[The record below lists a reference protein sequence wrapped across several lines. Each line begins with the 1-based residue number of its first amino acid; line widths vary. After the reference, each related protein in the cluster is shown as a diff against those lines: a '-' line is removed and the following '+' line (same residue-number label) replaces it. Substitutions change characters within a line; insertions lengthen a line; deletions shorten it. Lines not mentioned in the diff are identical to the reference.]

1 MEDLTFDNQ
10 TLPKALVQLARSV
23 PELTRITGI
32 QLNKRVSLR
41 RRAKAASLFGTGYCR
56 HIRTQRGEAVGRSYS
71 ARRLCLRLRR
81 VRLLFVETLQAA
93 ARRKEN
99 LRTTCSIK
107 NPVSRSQ

>member
-71 ARRLCLRLRR
+71 ARRLYLRLRR
-81 VRLLFVETLQAA
+81 VR
-93 ARRKEN
+93 
-99 LRTTCSIK
+99 
-107 NPVSRSQ
+107 